1 MEGFNPD
8 QSLIPSV
15 GGSITAMSGGG
26 QEGGLTLAN
35 GTQSVLGST
44 KWVDLK
50 KYESI
55 LQKLSP
61 TVVNTQ
67 IIDGKFWEKIN
78 TDKKADDT
86 LKEDILKTVLN
97 DEYVPHMQ
105 ITVESDKDG
114 AITEANIQE
123 ALETLATSIDIDL
136 VTIILDDTG
145 LTIRIGPG
153 ATASE
158 KTTGGYETLEAA
170 AKAAA
175 EEALNAEMRE
185 DSLGVS
191 SDSENE

>member
-1 MEGFNPD
+1 
-8 QSLIPSV
+8 
-15 GGSITAMSGGG
+15 MSGGG

-35 GTQSVLGST
+35 GTQSVLGLT
-44 KWVDLK
+44 KWADLK

-61 TVVNTQ
+61 TVVTTQ
-67 IIDGKFWEKIN
+67 VIDDKFWEGIN
-78 TDKKADDT
+78 VKEEDNK

-105 ITVESDKDG
+105 ITVESDKNG

-123 ALETLATSIDIDL
+123 VLETLATSIDIDL

-175 EEALNAEMRE
+175 EEALNAEIRE
-185 DSLGVS
+185 DLLGVS